1 MSNLSAIPHHADR
14 FASEDAF
21 QDGARVACKIGSAD
35 DPHFYTSHPRD
46 AQRYV
51 HIHTICIFG
60 KEESAD
66 CFWGPGDGGVMIGSH
81 AAIEARPI
89 SDKFPSRFKLKA
101 VRTRVSSTSLMPS
114 EIVLQ
119 PGPNAAGLAEKRER
133 LAAVRAALAEREAD
147 IAQIRSQLKAF
158 EVRYLQRV
166 GVLYAELDEIAA
178 RITEREVDLYDSD
191 SARRRAQQA
200 RERAQETHQA
210 AFGAEQEPEEFD
222 PSPSLKTLFREVAR
236 RIHPDFASDE
246 AEQKHFT
253 LLMTRANHAYSCGD
267 AETLQRLLDD
277 QLEVNAAMSDKGADA
292 SVSDESDG
300 LALLRLVRQIQHAE
314 RDIAALD
321 GEHQTLLG
329 SEIGQ
334 LYTGAEAASHED
346 RDLLAELAAG
356 LRERIADAQYRLEFV
371 ERQVGALGR

>member
-1 MSNLSAIPHHADR
+1 
-14 FASEDAF
+14 
-21 QDGARVACKIGSAD
+21 
-35 DPHFYTSHPRD
+35 
-46 AQRYV
+46 
-51 HIHTICIFG
+51 
-60 KEESAD
+60 
-66 CFWGPGDGGVMIGSH
+66 
-81 AAIEARPI
+81 
-89 SDKFPSRFKLKA
+89 
-101 VRTRVSSTSLMPS
+101 MPA
-114 EIVLQ
+114 EIILQ
-119 PGPNAAGLAEKRER
+119 PSPNAADFAEKRER

-158 EVRYLQRV
+158 ERRYLQRV

-191 SARRRAQQA
+191 SARRRAQEA
-200 RERAQETHQA
+200 RQCAQETHEA
-210 AFGAEQEPEEFD
+210 AFGADQEPEEFD
-222 PSPSLKTLFREVAR
+222 PSPSLKSLFREVAK

-253 LLMTRANHAYSCGD
+253 LLMTRANHAYNCGD

-277 QLEVNAAMSDKGADA
+277 QLEVNAAIADEGADEGD
-292 SVSDESDG
+292 S
-300 LALLRLVRQIQHAE
+300 LQLLRLVRQIQHAE

-321 GEHQTLLG
+321 REHQTLFG

-334 LYTGAEAASHED
+334 LYTDAEAASHED

-371 ERQVGALGR
+371 ERQVSALGR

>member
-1 MSNLSAIPHHADR
+1 
-14 FASEDAF
+14 
-21 QDGARVACKIGSAD
+21 
-35 DPHFYTSHPRD
+35 
-46 AQRYV
+46 
-51 HIHTICIFG
+51 
-60 KEESAD
+60 
-66 CFWGPGDGGVMIGSH
+66 
-81 AAIEARPI
+81 
-89 SDKFPSRFKLKA
+89 
-101 VRTRVSSTSLMPS
+101 MPA
-114 EIVLQ
+114 EIILQ
-119 PGPNAAGLAEKRER
+119 PSPNAAGLAEKRER

-191 SARRRAQQA
+191 SARRRAQEA
-200 RERAQETHQA
+200 RQRAQETHEA
-210 AFGAEQEPEEFD
+210 AFGADQEPEEFD
-222 PSPSLKTLFREVAR
+222 PSPSLKTLFREVAK
-236 RIHPDFASDE
+236 RIHPDLASDE

-253 LLMTRANHAYSCGD
+253 LLMTRANQAYSRGD

-277 QLEVNAAMSDKGADA
+277 HLEINAAMLNKGANNGA
-292 SVSDESDG
+292 DEGDG
-300 LALLRLVRQIQHAE
+300 VTLLRLAQQIQHAV

-334 LYTGAEAASHED
+334 LFTGAEAASHED
-346 RDLLAELAAG
+346 RDLLAELAAS

>member
-1 MSNLSAIPHHADR
+1 
-14 FASEDAF
+14 
-21 QDGARVACKIGSAD
+21 
-35 DPHFYTSHPRD
+35 
-46 AQRYV
+46 
-51 HIHTICIFG
+51 
-60 KEESAD
+60 
-66 CFWGPGDGGVMIGSH
+66 
-81 AAIEARPI
+81 
-89 SDKFPSRFKLKA
+89 
-101 VRTRVSSTSLMPS
+101 MPA
-114 EIVLQ
+114 EIILQ

-147 IAQIRSQLKAF
+147 IAQIRAQLKAF
-158 EVRYLQRV
+158 EGRYLQRV

-191 SARRRAQQA
+191 SARRRAQEA
-200 RERAQETHQA
+200 RQRAQETHEA
-210 AFGAEQEPEEFD
+210 AFGADQEPVEFD

-277 QLEVNAAMSDKGADA
+277 HLEVNASG
-292 SVSDESDG
+292 SDEGDG
-300 LALLRLVRQIQHAE
+300 VTLLRLARQIQHAV
-314 RDIAALD
+314 RDIARLD
-321 GEHQTLLG
+321 GEQQTLLQ

-334 LYTGAEAASHED
+334 LYTGAEAAAHED

-371 ERQVGALGR
+371 ERQVSALGR